1 MKIDTVI
8 FDIGGVLSVLGRMK
22 FFRSFGY
29 SEEMCREIMQA
40 TVPSRWWRE
49 LDRAVMPVPEII
61 DHSVAENPAREK
73 EIRHIME
80 DIRGIVVPSEDA
92 VRWIRKV
99 KETGRKVLYLSN
111 WSQKVTDD
119 CPGVLY
125 FMPEMDGG
133 VFSYECHLIKPEE
146 PIYREILARYDLV
159 PERCVFID
167 DTEINLEVPRRL
179 GMHTIRYVTQEQ
191 AESEL
196 DALLA
201 E

>member
-29 SEEMCREIMQA
+29 SEEVCREIMQA
-40 TVPSRWWRE
+40 TVLSRWWRE

-61 DHSVAENPAREK
+61 DHFVAENPALEK

-99 KETGRKVLYLSN
+99 KSTGRRVLYLSN

-125 FMPEMDGG
+125 FIAMTWSPKDVSLLM
-133 VFSYECHLIKPEE
+133 
-146 PIYREILARYDLV
+146 
-159 PERCVFID
+159 
-167 DTEINLEVPRRL
+167 TRRL
-179 GMHTIRYVTQEQ
+179 IWRCPAGLGCIRFVMYRRNRPKASWTPCWRNKTV
-191 AESEL
+191 L
-196 DALLA
+196 DRHGETGTGTVCA
-201 E
+201 